1 MVLYLATTKV
11 NFLKA
16 VTSYMKI
23 LYLIAGILGI
33 CHKEV
38 IQSIKKLHKL
48 YVQFSI
54 NYNKEIQQKA

>member
-23 LYLIAGILGI
+23 LYLTAGILGI
-33 CHKEV
+33 CHKKV
-38 IQSIKKLHKL
+38 IQSIKKTSQTVCSLQHKL
-48 YVQFSI
+48 
-54 NYNKEIQQKA
+54 